1 MKAAFFLVVAAL
13 AWLVRGIADASGIG
27 DPAGSA
33 LLGLGC
39 LLLGGVGAGEVA
51 ARWRLPRLTGYLV
64 FGMVGGP
71 AALGLVTRPDL
82 GQLRL
87 FEELALGLIALTA
100 GGEFRLREGRSQ
112 LAPVLAITA
121 SQIVTIPL
129 AVALAMAALLAALP
143 VLGPVSAAELAAAA
157 ALLGVIAL
165 ANSPATTIAVITELR
180 ARGPLTDTVLGVTVL
195 KDLVILLLFT
205 LVYSL
210 ARGWL
215 GGGPF
220 GLGVLADI
228 GLAILS
234 SLGVGAVL
242 GALLGAWLRYVRGYA
257 ELAVLLLALVS
268 IELGHGGGLEHLV
281 VCMAAGVVVRN
292 LFPREAAR
300 FIEALERS
308 SPPIYVIFFALVGAG
323 LDLAALPTIGFAAVA
338 YGGVRLAATW
348 VFTRAP
354 AAFMR
359 APRPVVAHAWMGFVA
374 QAGLSLGLA
383 ARVARELPGI
393 GQAIAALVVASVVLN
408 QLAGPVLW
416 AWALRRAGEAREGE
430 KVRK

>member
-1 MKAAFFLVVAAL
+1 MKYAFFVAVAAL
-13 AWLVRGIADASGIG
+13 AWLLRGIGDAAGVV

-33 LLGLGC
+33 VLGLGC
-39 LLLGGVGAGEVA
+39 LLLGGLGAGELA
-51 ARWRLPRLTGYLV
+51 ARWRLPRLTGYVV

-71 AALGLVTRPDL
+71 AAVGLVTRPDL
-82 GQLRL
+82 AQLHL

-100 GGEFRLREGRSQ
+100 GGEFRLREGRTR
-112 LAPVLAITA
+112 LGPVLT
-121 SQIVTIPL
+121 VTTVQVVVIPA
-129 AVALAMAALLAALP
+129 AVALAMAGLLSLSSA
-143 VLGPVSAAELAAAA
+143 LGPLSAAELAAAA
-157 ALLGVIAL
+157 AVLGVIAV

-210 ARGWL
+210 ARGWV
-215 GGGPF
+215 GAGEV
-220 GLGVLADI
+220 GLGVLGEI
-228 GLAILS
+228 GLEILA
-234 SLGVGAVL
+234 SLGVGAAL
-242 GALLGAWLRYVRGYA
+242 GALLGAWLRWVRGYA

-268 IELGHGGGLEHLV
+268 VELGHGGGLEHLV

-323 LDLAALPTIGFAAVA
+323 LDLAALPAIGLVAVV
-338 YGGVRLAATW
+338 YSGVRLAATW
-348 VFTRAP
+348 LLTRVP
-354 AAFMR
+354 AALAG
-359 APRPVVAHAWMGFVA
+359 APRPVVSHAWMGFVA

-383 ARVARELPGI
+383 ARVARDLPGI
-393 GQAIAALVVASVVLN
+393 GRPVAALVVAAVVLN

-416 AWALRRAGEAREGE
+416 AWALRRAGEARET
-430 KVRK
+430 